1 MRFFS
6 LFLFAIILSTN
17 AIAQSDAISI
27 SGDLRY
33 RHETRIEEGKEDRY
47 LQRIRARLGFRAN
60 PTEQIEIRVG
70 FATVED
76 GNPVSANITLS
87 EGGSKKSFALDY
99 AYFNYSISD
108 QLQLMGGKLRNPWY
122 RAGGQP
128 IIFDSDL
135 TPEGLAL
142 RYDMDNIFINIV
154 NFQSEEVKA
163 SDLDPQM
170 IGGQIG
176 VNLDNLVIGLG
187 YQDYLDTQGS
197 VPFYDGKNRRASI
210 DADGGYLYD
219 YNIGEAFFQYTNDD
233 LLDERLRVFGLM
245 TQNFEAEE
253 GANGFTLG
261 LQYGNASG
269 PGTWRVGYAYS
280 DLERNTVLS
289 LYTDSDIGGGGTG
302 KKGHAIDFI
311 YVLNSGLRYQLTYFD
326 NQILNSSDEYI
337 SYNRLHLDAQF
348 SF

>member
-6 LFLFAIILSTN
+6 LFLFATILSTN

-87 EGGSKKSFALDY
+87 EGGSKKNFALDY

-197 VPFYDGKNRRASI
+197 VPFYDGKNRRASL